1 ACDRSRRRWYDRRNL
16 RYGKPWYRGPQ
27 GALAEAG
34 ARNLLIQQDNEDME
48 SFLGMRAI
56 GKHAGLV
63 LDVLTGQ
70 SVCEEGC
77 KGKEGKEVARRHG
90 APLIRFRRCGT
101 LRPSNPRPALRMK
114 RLHRL
119 QPPAV
124 AFLASFLGPHDRLPV
139 RRENQAGAGVG
150 DFDAVAA
157 GLPDVEEEG

>member
-1 ACDRSRRRWYDRRNL
+1 L

-27 GALAEAG
+27 SALAEAG
-34 ARNLLIQQDNEDME
+34 ARNLLIQQDNEEME

-90 APLIRFRRCGT
+90 ARR
-101 LRPSNPRPALRMK
+101 L
-114 RLHRL
+114 
-119 QPPAV
+119 
-124 AFLASFLGPHDRLPV
+124 FAS
-139 RRENQAGAGVG
+139 AGVARFASQTG
-150 DFDAVAA
+150 GV
-157 GLPDVEEEG
+157 P